1 MILVTAAF
9 GHQGKL
15 LVPKLTAA
23 GYRVRAVRAT
33 AGKDEELTR
42 LGANEVF
49 IGDLSDVSTYS
60 RALEGVDAVYHVGP
74 AGLPTEKQMGFA
86 MIEAAKRAGVRHV
99 VFSSLLHPIVDILQ
113 HRYKRDIE
121 EALIESGLNFTVLKP
136 CDFMM
141 PEVYVEIPMRTGEYP
156 VYWSENPRRL
166 HSVIAMEDLTD
177 VAVKVLS
184 EGPAHYF
191 ASYELVGPDKLD
203 SFETARILSRV
214 MGREI
219 RSVQKEPEHLM
230 RALWGTDNEGEEL
243 RHRKEMF
250 RSIVQWYS
258 KNDFIGNSNVLT
270 WLLGKPP
277 TSFESFARSTYAR
290 LMATPV
296 DPHPSF

>member
-15 LVPKLTAA
+15 LVPKLAAA
-23 GYRVRAVRAT
+23 GYIVRAARMT
-33 AGKDEELTR
+33 AGKDEELKR
-42 LGANEVF
+42 LGASEVF
-49 IGDLSDVSTYS
+49 VGDLSDVDTYR
-60 RALEGVDAVYHVGP
+60 RALDGVDAVYHIGP
-74 AGLPTEKQMGFA
+74 AGLHTERQMGFA

-121 EALIESGLNFTVLKP
+121 EALIESGLKFTVLKP

-141 PEVYVEIPMRTGEYP
+141 PEVYLEIPMRTGEYP
-156 VYWSENPRRL
+156 VYWSENPRRV

-177 VAVKVLS
+177 VAVKVLH
-184 EGPAHYF
+184 EREAHYF
-191 ASYELVGPDKLD
+191 ASYELAGPDKLD

-230 RALWGTDNEGEEL
+230 RALWGEDNAGEEL

-250 RSIVQWYS
+250 RSIVKWYS
-258 KNDFIGNSNVLT
+258 NNDFVGNSNVLT
-270 WLLGKPP
+270 WLLGRPP
-277 TSFESFARSTYAR
+277 TSFESFARSTYSQLVAKSP
-290 LMATPV
+290 APG
-296 DPHPSF
+296 

>member
-1 MILVTAAF
+1 
-9 GHQGKL
+9 
-15 LVPKLTAA
+15 
-23 GYRVRAVRAT
+23 
-33 AGKDEELTR
+33 
-42 LGANEVF
+42 
-49 IGDLSDVSTYS
+49 
-60 RALEGVDAVYHVGP
+60 
-74 AGLPTEKQMGFA
+74 
-86 MIEAAKRAGVRHV
+86 
-99 VFSSLLHPIVDILQ
+99 
-113 HRYKRDIE
+113 
-121 EALIESGLNFTVLKP
+121 
-136 CDFMM
+136 
-141 PEVYVEIPMRTGEYP
+141 
-156 VYWSENPRRL
+156 
-166 HSVIAMEDLTD
+166 
-177 VAVKVLS
+177 
-184 EGPAHYF
+184 
-191 ASYELVGPDKLD
+191 
-203 SFETARILSRV
+203 